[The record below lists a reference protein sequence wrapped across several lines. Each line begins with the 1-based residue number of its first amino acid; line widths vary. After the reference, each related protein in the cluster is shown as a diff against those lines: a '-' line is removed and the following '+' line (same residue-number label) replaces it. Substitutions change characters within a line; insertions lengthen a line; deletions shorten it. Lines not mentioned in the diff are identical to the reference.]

1 MSLSPLI
8 LEKTKN
14 TPAINADPT
23 QGLLRMTGESY
34 PENSFDFFAPI
45 IQWIEKYLQNET
57 QSLRLELNIAYMNTN
72 SVKAM
77 MDIFDL
83 LEEAH
88 QRHYP
93 VEVVWFY
100 DPRNERVV
108 EMIEEFKEDCSFPFM
123 IEKMTEQ

>member
-1 MSLSPLI
+1 MSVASLI

-14 TPAINADPT
+14 TLSVIADSDK
-23 QGLLRMTGESY
+23 GLLCMSGESY
-34 PENSFDFFAPI
+34 PENSFEFFAPLI
-45 IQWIEKYLQNET
+45 KWVENYLHS
-57 QSLRLELNIAYMNTN
+57 QSRLLRIELNIAYMNTS

-88 QRHYP
+88 QQNRQI
-93 VEVVWFY
+93 EVVWFY

-108 EMIEEFKEDCSFPFM
+108 EMIEEFKEDCSFPFS
-123 IEKMTEQ
+123 IEKLS